1 MSYFEEEYL
10 HISSEESIAIMEW
23 KGLAKTE
30 AYRKGFETFLEML
43 EEGEGEQTLWLTD
56 FTGGKVIDIKDQ
68 KWTTDDWLERALDV
82 VGESLKKVAV
92 ILSTDIFNKVAVR
105 LIMNAITQNTEAEVA
120 YFEDKDD
127 AMEWLMTHENE
138 DELAETSST

>member
-10 HISSEESIAIMEW
+10 HIISEESIAIMEW

-30 AYRKGFETFLEML
+30 AYRRGFEAFLEML
-43 EEGEGEQTLWLTD
+43 EEGEHTLWLTD

-68 KWTTDDWLERALDV
+68 KWTTSEWLDRALEV
-82 VGESLKKVAV
+82 VGDSLKKVAV

-105 LIMNAITQNTEAEVA
+105 LIMNALTQNTDAEVA

>member
-10 HISSEESIAIMEW
+10 HIKSEESIAIMEW
-23 KGLAKTE
+23 KGLAKTD
-30 AYRKGFETFLEML
+30 AYRRGFEAFLEML
-43 EEGEGEQTLWLTD
+43 EESEHTLWLTD

-68 KWTTDDWLERALDV
+68 KWTTDEWLERALDV

-105 LIMNAITQNTEAEVA
+105 LIMNAITQNTEAEIA
-120 YFEDKDD
+120 YFEDKED
-127 AMEWLMTHENE
+127 AMDWLVTHENE
-138 DELAETSST
+138 DELAETSS